1 MIMFLTITY
10 MCLSRHS
17 SSYLRFIFFLEIGHI
32 QHVLRI
38 PIVIL
43 LISFCTFVIFKIKV
57 WRLAMYDML
66 LVYTIYMQ

>member
-1 MIMFLTITY
+1 MIMFLTITH

-17 SSYLRFIFFLEIGHI
+17 SSYLRFFFFLEIGHI